1 MGRLASTS
9 PCGAHNGRRFRV
21 NAPRR
26 PRDSR
31 PLRVLLVEDDLDGRV
46 SGRVLL
52 GAAGF
57 EVVTAVNAAEAMHL
71 FGTAGVDVVVTDIL
85 MPGEDGLALIRALRR
100 LRPNLPIV
108 AISGGGVSHDLSAL
122 HSAAGLG
129 VEALEKPFKAG
140 ELVAAIRRAVERAG

>member
-1 MGRLASTS
+1 
-9 PCGAHNGRRFRV
+9 V
-21 NAPRR
+21 NTHHQAPVA
-26 PRDSR
+26 R

-57 EVVTAVNAAEAMHL
+57 EVVTAVNAAEAMQL

-85 MPGEDGLALIRALRR
+85 MPGEDGLALIRALKR
-100 LRPNLPIV
+100 LRAKLPIV

-122 HSAAGLG
+122 RSAEGLG
-129 VEALEKPFKAG
+129 VETLEKPFAAG
-140 ELVAAIRRAVERAG
+140 ELVAAIRRALERAG